1 MCCEIMVVN
10 IAQDVANVFQYSV
23 GCPITVCLCRD
34 VHMYS
39 ALCKLH
45 LNVAYQGKKEGGCV
59 V

>member
-10 IAQDVANVFQYSV
+10 IAQDVSNASILCWVPYYSV
-23 GCPITVCLCRD
+23 FCRD

-45 LNVAYQGKKEGGCV
+45 LNVVYQGKKEGGCV